1 MDIFTVTLGLCSEN
15 RVAYDEFSRSF
26 VNTASVGRVR
36 IWLGEGDICLCGD
49 VRRGRIAGMCG
60 CLYKALPVKAGKFE
74 PFPILDGTVT
84 MSYGGKL
91 LGAMYINYSGR
102 GIYADKQ
109 NNVIWFGKP
118 QENDIAVR
126 VCKNLIICMKN
137 GELCGAVIENIVID
151 DEWFHFKG
159 RTR

>member
-26 VNTASVGRVR
+26 VNSASVGRVR

-74 PFPILDGTVT
+74 PFPILD
-84 MSYGGKL
+84 
-91 LGAMYINYSGR
+91 GR